1 MTTFRKSYLDRFWTL
16 IFRYETLKKEDEKE
30 NDDQSQKSFAVLEN
44 SQSTVSIDSRSEVT
58 SVGVFTQQIQ
68 KRNVDF
74 NFIPDPS
81 QPLCPNTV
89 DDFTQGKLL

>member
-1 MTTFRKSYLDRFWTL
+1 MK
-16 IFRYETLKKEDEKE
+16 TLKKEDEKQ

-44 SQSTVSIDSRSEVT
+44 SQSTGSIDSRSEVT

-89 DDFTQGKLL
+89 DDFTQGKFL

>member
-1 MTTFRKSYLDRFWTL
+1 MITFRKSYLDRFWTL
-16 IFRYETLKKEDEKE
+16 IFCYETLKKEDEKE
-30 NDDQSQKSFAVLEN
+30 NESQKSYAVLEN
-44 SQSTVSIDSRSEVT
+44 SQSTGSIDSRSEVT

-74 NFIPDPS
+74 NFVPDPS

-89 DDFTQGKLL
+89 DDFTQGKFL